1 MDLFT
6 MSYALECIICNILE
20 DEKRRNPNREIK
32 QFEGH
37 VIHRNFYEKSK
48 RIVFYIV
55 YNYIVQIYK

>member
-1 MDLFT
+1 

-32 QFEGH
+32 QGH